1 MAATIEAACE
11 ALARGGVVAYPTEGV
26 FGLGCD
32 PANDTAVE
40 RVLALKGRPVHKGL
54 ILIADTFDRLTPWL
68 APIDEATW
76 SRVAP
81 TWPGPVTWVLPA
93 AASISRLVRGDH
105 ATLAVRVTAH
115 ATAAALCQAWG
126 GPLVS
131 TSANPAEAPPAQTA
145 EAVATLFGDRIDAVI
160 DAPTGGRREP
170 TPIIDGATG
179 EYLRSG

>member
-1 MAATIEAACE
+1 MAGMIEAACE

-32 PANDTAVE
+32 PADDAAVE

-54 ILIADTFDRLTPWL
+54 ILIADTVDALTPWL

-76 SRVAP
+76 ARVAP

-93 AASISRLVRGDH
+93 AGAVSRRVSGDH
-105 ATLAVRVTAH
+105 DTLAVRVTAH
-115 ATAAALCQAWG
+115 ETAAALCRAWG

-131 TSANPAEAPPAQTA
+131 TSANPADAAPVQTA
-145 EAVATLFGDRIDAVI
+145 EDVAAMFGDRIDAFI

-170 TPIIDGATG
+170 TPIIDARNG

>member
-1 MAATIEAACE
+1 MAETIEAACE

-32 PANDTAVE
+32 PADDAAVE

-54 ILIADTFDRLTPWL
+54 ILIADAVETLTPWL
-68 APIDEATW
+68 APVDAATW
-76 SRVAP
+76 ARVAP

-93 AASISRLVRGDH
+93 AADVSRRVRGDH
-105 ATLAVRVTAH
+105 DTLAVRVTAH
-115 ATAAALCQAWG
+115 ATAAQLCRSRG

-131 TSANPAEAPPAQTA
+131 TSANPADAAPAQTA
-145 EAVATLFGDRIDAVI
+145 EAVAALFGDQLDAII

-170 TPIIDGATG
+170 TPIIDARTG
-179 EYLRSG
+179 HYLRSG